1 MDSSVTLAEDLGDK
15 DRLECNTLEKER
27 KQLKYKQRERDT
39 EKEAISFRLL
49 VFSAAFALTNNLL
62 FFEPI
67 HTNSHSLSGRR

>member
-27 KQLKYKQRERDT
+27 KQLKYNQRET

-49 VFSAAFALTNNLL
+49 VFSAAFPLTNKPAFLCA
-62 FFEPI
+62 
-67 HTNSHSLSGRR
+67 HTYQFA